1 MMAPVRTLCKLRNTS
16 FLFRPSSSAIG
27 HKNWQSPP
35 YPTLLYETIAI
46 LFQISYRPM
55 AKAKATAWA
64 LVLALSLALVR
75 RYGMIW
81 GLLKIA
87 VGFCSWRRS
96 KGEDK

>member
-75 RYGMIW
+75 RYGMI
-81 GLLKIA
+81 LEA
-87 VGFCSWRRS
+87 A
-96 KGEDK
+96 